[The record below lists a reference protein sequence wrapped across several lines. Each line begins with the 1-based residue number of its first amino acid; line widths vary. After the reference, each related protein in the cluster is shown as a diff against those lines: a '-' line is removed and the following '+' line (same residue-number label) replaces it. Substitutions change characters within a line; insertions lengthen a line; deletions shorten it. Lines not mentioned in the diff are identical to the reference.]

1 MKQIRAGVIG
11 VGFIGTTHI
20 EALRRLGFAEVV
32 AIATSSEET
41 AEKKARQ
48 LCIPQAYGNWHQL
61 LVKEKIDVLHNCT
74 PNYLHF
80 KINAEAIKRR
90 IPIVSEKPLG
100 VNFEETATLV
110 EMAEQYKVP
119 NAVCFNYRFYPLIQ
133 QIREIIMAGELGE
146 IYLVHGRYL
155 QDWLLYAE
163 DYNWRIDTRLGGK
176 TRAIADIGSHWC
188 DTVQFLTGQK
198 IKRLV
203 SDLQIF
209 IPHRWRPEL
218 GVESFKT
225 ARRHSRGREKIT
237 VKTEDYA
244 SVLFEMNGGAKGC
257 FIVSQISAGR
267 KNAFSLEINGS
278 KGSVW
283 WDQETPD
290 QLWLGYREKP
300 NAVLI
305 KDPTLLKPSA
315 QACAHYPGG
324 HPEGYPDT
332 FKNLFQKFYSILL
345 KESSHSS
352 KQPEY
357 PTFRDGHL
365 AAVISEAILYS
376 YKNQHWVEISL

>member
-1 MKQIRAGVIG
+1 
-11 VGFIGTTHI
+11 
-20 EALRRLGFAEVV
+20 
-32 AIATSSEET
+32 
-41 AEKKARQ
+41 
-48 LCIPQAYGNWHQL
+48 
-61 LVKEKIDVLHNCT
+61 
-74 PNYLHF
+74 
-80 KINAEAIKRR
+80 
-90 IPIVSEKPLG
+90 
-100 VNFEETATLV
+100 
-110 EMAEQYKVP
+110 
-119 NAVCFNYRFYPLIQ
+119 
-133 QIREIIMAGELGE
+133 
-146 IYLVHGRYL
+146 
-155 QDWLLYAE
+155 
-163 DYNWRIDTRLGGK
+163 
-176 TRAIADIGSHWC
+176 
-188 DTVQFLTGQK
+188 
-198 IKRLV
+198 
-203 SDLQIF
+203 
-209 IPHRWRPEL
+209 
-218 GVESFKT
+218 
-225 ARRHSRGREKIT
+225 
-237 VKTEDYA
+237 
-244 SVLFEMNGGAKGC
+244 MNGGAKGC

-332 FKNLFQKFYSILL
+332 FKNLFQKFYSTLL

-352 KQPEY
+352 KHPEY